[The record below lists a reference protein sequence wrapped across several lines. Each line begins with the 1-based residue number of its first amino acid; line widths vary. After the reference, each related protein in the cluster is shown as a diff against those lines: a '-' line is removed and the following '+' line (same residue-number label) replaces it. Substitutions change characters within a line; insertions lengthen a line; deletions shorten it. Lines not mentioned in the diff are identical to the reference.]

1 MLQTTLDF
9 KKVNERIGV
18 SGNFALLNF
27 TKTRVFRLVFLLLRI
42 RTIKAAKPDY
52 SVRLVENSSKSVDN
66 LWRRCGE
73 NSSNLWKG
81 CGINGEKSEQ

>member
-9 KKVNERIGV
+9 KKVNERIRV
-18 SGNFALLNF
+18 SSVFALLNF
-27 TKTRVFRLVFLLLRI
+27 TKTRVFQLMSLFLRI
-42 RTIKAAKPDY
+42 RTIEAAKSDY
-52 SVRLVENSSKSVDN
+52 SVPPVENSTEFVDN

-81 CGINGEKSEQ
+81 CGIVGEKSRQ